1 MYIQKSKLPLLGLFF
16 FIGNL
21 LSFMSQ
27 LLGREKVVAVLFTGC
42 FKLPSHPPP
51 FSIQRFTTGYPSS
64 LKPVYASDEE
74 RPGGTPKAS
83 YTHTAKMVT
92 LTPWK
97 SVYILLRWT
106 LDSVHCLALVII
118 LNWQRKVIPLPRR
131 VQTQGWQSAIAWS
144 RARKR
149 RRRGLGEGVGRCWAE
164 TSFR

>member
-27 LLGREKVVAVLFTGC
+27 LLGREKVVAVLFNGC

-74 RPGGTPKAS
+74 RPGGTPRAS

-106 LDSVHCLALVII
+106 LDTGQC
-118 LNWQRKVIPLPRR
+118 PLPC
-131 VQTQGWQSAIAWS
+131 
-144 RARKR
+144 
-149 RRRGLGEGVGRCWAE
+149 LGCHFELTA
-164 TSFR
+164 